1 MKATTLEDLR
11 LANGRPIPFLGCLAT
26 NNEMVS
32 AVIRPPAPV
41 AACSTPAPLTFAGSE
56 SERYSSVTSYPGG
69 RVVVKYANGAEV
81 AVNSPALVAANHAV
95 GEAAKVSTAA
105 HNAYEKAREALAA
118 AVAKDAPLS
127 AARLPAP
134 AAAPAPA
141 PAPAAAAAKP
151 APIPAAAPR
160 PAPAA
165 AASKAAN
172 PPSEPALP
180 SSSSI
185 FTQRAAL
192 AAACRAAPG
201 SRKTA
206 APTSGEKSFAQLATL
221 AYSKGNR
228 NVP

>member
-1 MKATTLEDLR
+1 MKSTTREQLR
-11 LANGRPIPFLGCLAT
+11 AASKPLPYYGDGIILGGGPAIP
-26 NNEMVS
+26 VS
-32 AVIRPPAPV
+32 WSRQGE
-41 AACSTPAPLTFAGSE
+41 PAPLTFAGSE

-118 AVAKDAPLS
+118 AVAKDAPFS

-141 PAPAAAAAKP
+141 PAAAAAKP
-151 APIPAAAPR
+151 SPTPASAPR

-165 AASKAAN
+165 APVAASKAAS

-185 FTQRAAL
+185 FAQRAAL

-201 SRKTA
+201 STSRKSA
-206 APTSGEKSFAQLATL
+206 APNGEKSFAQLATI

-228 NVP
+228 NVA

>member
-1 MKATTLEDLR
+1 MKSTTREQLR
-11 LANGRPIPFLGCLAT
+11 AASKPLPYYGDGIILGGGPAIP
-26 NNEMVS
+26 VS
-32 AVIRPPAPV
+32 WSRQGE
-41 AACSTPAPLTFAGSE
+41 PAPLTFAGSE

-118 AVAKDAPLS
+118 AVAKDAPL
-127 AARLPAP
+127 AA
-134 AAAPAPA
+134 APA

-151 APIPAAAPR
+151 SPTPASAPR

-165 AASKAAN
+165 APVAASKAAS

-185 FTQRAAL
+185 FAQRAAL

-201 SRKTA
+201 STSRKSA
-206 APTSGEKSFAQLATL
+206 APNGEKSFAQLATI

-228 NVP
+228 NVA